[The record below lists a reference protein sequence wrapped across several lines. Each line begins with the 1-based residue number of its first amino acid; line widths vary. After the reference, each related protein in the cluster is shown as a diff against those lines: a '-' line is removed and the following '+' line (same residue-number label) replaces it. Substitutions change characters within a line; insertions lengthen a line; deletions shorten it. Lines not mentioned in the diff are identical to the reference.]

1 MSVTKVNPV
10 FPLFTVS
17 PVKSNWPRLD
27 PNPVVGVVVRET
39 VTRPGRRIVTEQEIQ
54 EVKAEILDKFQ
65 AEMVPAPGRIKRK
78 KKPATMFVDITQGK
92 PARKKKPY
100 QGKITPQCQSS
111 SRYDMLDFEVHVY
124 GPMDLLIRDLE
135 VEFDVGFGLVH
146 END

>member
-1 MSVTKVNPV
+1 MSVTKINPIL
-10 FPLFTVS
+10 PLHTIAQDK
-17 PVKSNWPRLD
+17 PIAD
-27 PNPVVGVVVRET
+27 GVVHS
-39 VTRPGRRIVTEQEIQ
+39 VTRVQPRVDTSESNIRKVKEELFGRFIN
-54 EVKAEILDKFQ
+54 AFD
-65 AEMVPAPGRIKRK
+65 APRAKKK

-92 PARKKKPY
+92 PAVRKKPY

-146 END
+146 EID